1 MIYYNMKTHVIYSLK
16 TKEYLTGGGW
26 WSEDI
31 NEAFTFIKLEPAESF
46 IKLGNLSFV
55 EIKTIYI

>member
-1 MIYYNMKTHVIYSLK
+1 MKTHVIYSLK

-31 NEAFTFIKLEPAESF
+31 CEAEIFGLEEAAL
-46 IKLGNLSFV
+46 IYILNNNISFV